1 MKVVASTRAEGASDN
16 DNNVGLLNAAAGTIK
31 LARELKEQA

>member
-1 MKVVASTRAEGASDN
+1 MNDALATRAEGASDN
-16 DNNVGLLNAAAGTIK
+16 DNTVGPLTAAETIK

>member
-1 MKVVASTRAEGASDN
+1 MNAEVITRAEGASDN
-16 DNNVGLLNAAAGTIK
+16 DNAVGPLTAAETIK

>member
-1 MKVVASTRAEGASDN
+1 MNDVLATRAEGASDN
-16 DNNVGLLNAAAGTIK
+16 NNTVRPLNAAETIK